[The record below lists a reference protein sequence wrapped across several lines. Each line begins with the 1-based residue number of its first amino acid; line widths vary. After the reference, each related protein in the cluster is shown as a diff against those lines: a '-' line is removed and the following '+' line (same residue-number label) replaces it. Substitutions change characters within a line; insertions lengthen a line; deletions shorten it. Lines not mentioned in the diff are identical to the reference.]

1 MHNPFLIGER
11 LYLRPA
17 RDEDIDSICRG
28 ENDPRVRETLF
39 LALPSETE
47 NTRKKI
53 ADWQKSEKA
62 IVFSILQ
69 KSDDCFIGQT
79 AFFRIDYISRAAVF
93 YLAILDPDHWS
104 KGYGSE
110 STEMMVQYAFDT
122 LNLNRIQL
130 HVFADNQAAIRIYQ
144 KEGFLKEGILR
155 QAMYHHGEYCD
166 FWVMGLLQE
175 DWRKKKRDQK

>member
-1 MHNPFLIGER
+1 MRNAFLISEK
-11 LYLRPA
+11 LYLRPTC
-17 RDEDIDSICRG
+17 DDDVTSICEG

-39 LALPSETE
+39 LALPSESI
-47 NTRKKI
+47 NMRSKI
-53 ADWQKSEKA
+53 SEWQQSDKA
-62 IVFSILQ
+62 VVFSIFQ
-69 KSDDCFIGQT
+69 KSDARFVGQT

-93 YLAILDPDHWS
+93 YLAILEPAHWS

-110 STEMMVQYAFDT
+110 TTGIMMRYAFDT

-144 KEGFLKEGILR
+144 KEGFRKEGVLR

-166 FWVMGLLQE
+166 FWVMGLLQNE
-175 DWRKKKRDQK
+175 WRQKRLENT